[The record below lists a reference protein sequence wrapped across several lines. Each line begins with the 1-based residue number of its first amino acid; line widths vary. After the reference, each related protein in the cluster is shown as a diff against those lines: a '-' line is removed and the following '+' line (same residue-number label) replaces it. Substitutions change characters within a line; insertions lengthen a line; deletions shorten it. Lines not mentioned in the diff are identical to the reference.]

1 MPVQHGLMGRR
12 PFLQQSLPRFEVRKV
27 YRVPMVRTARMVRRV
42 LRAIKDLKALKVPR
56 VFKDPK
62 ALRGPKVRSVLPF
75 LYRVAY

>member
-1 MPVQHGLMGRR
+1 
-12 PFLQQSLPRFEVRKV
+12 
-27 YRVPMVRTARMVRRV
+27 MVRRV
-42 LRAIKDLKALKVPR
+42 LRAIKDLKALRAPR

>member
-1 MPVQHGLMGRR
+1 
-12 PFLQQSLPRFEVRKV
+12 
-27 YRVPMVRTARMVRRV
+27 MVRRV
-42 LRAIKDLKALKVPR
+42 LRGIKDLKALRAPR